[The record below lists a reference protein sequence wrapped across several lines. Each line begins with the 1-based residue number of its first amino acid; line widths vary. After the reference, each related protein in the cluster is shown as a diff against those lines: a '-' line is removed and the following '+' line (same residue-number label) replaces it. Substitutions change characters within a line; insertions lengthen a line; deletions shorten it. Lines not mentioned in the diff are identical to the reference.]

1 MPFKANPQVLANTP
15 RHIVGDISHEILW
28 MGQRNPAPVGGAKK
42 ITGPSTVALEH
53 GPFMDDYDESSI
65 IFNGGFPVC

>member
-1 MPFKANPQVLANTP
+1 MKYCGWA
-15 RHIVGDISHEILW
+15 SEILH
-28 MGQRNPAPVGGAKK
+28 QLVVQKK